1 MNVRHKT
8 VVGTSG
14 IKEYLKDKINKLKE
28 TARTTTSELPTR
40 INEFKKY
47 YQLETIL

>member
-14 IKEYLKDKINKLKE
+14 IKEYLKDKINKLK
-28 TARTTTSELPTR
+28 RNSKNNN
-40 INEFKKY
+40 I
-47 YQLETIL
+47 